1 MIGGE
6 TRRAR
11 DAPCFAAEWMS
22 LEYARSGEEKEMA
35 RRGRPPS
42 VPKMYEGGDY
52 GPEEELAMA
61 AYVAREYFIEDRSKV
76 AIAEEVGLSR
86 FQVARLLQVA
96 RTAGLVRIEV
106 NDPGTIDRELSAL
119 LQQRLGVRRALV
131 VTSPTAVPL
140 TDIGRVLADVL
151 AETAEPGGLVGL
163 SWSRALRS
171 MVEQMHDVPSCT
183 FVQLAGHMSP
193 EGETI
198 GSVEL
203 IRRAAESVSGESLPI
218 YAPFLVPS
226 ADAASALLTQS
237 DIANAVAQFDR
248 LDAAFISIGGWGP
261 SLSVIYDSMTDA
273 ERRAA
278 RDRGAVGDVNGRV
291 IDAEG
296 NILDDDVDDRTIA
309 ISFDQLRGTREVV
322 CSSHGVARAEA
333 TLSAI
338 RAGIATT
345 WVMDQPLAQAVLKL
359 AD

>member
-1 MIGGE
+1 
-6 TRRAR
+6 
-11 DAPCFAAEWMS
+11 
-22 LEYARSGEEKEMA
+22 MA

-52 GPEEELAMA
+52 GPEEERAIA
-61 AYVAREYFIEDRSKV
+61 AHVAREYYIEDRSKV

-96 RTAGLVRIEV
+96 RSAGLVRIEV

-119 LQQRLGVRRALV
+119 LQERLGLRRALV

-151 AETAEPGGLVGL
+151 AETVEPGNLVGL

-171 MVEQMHDVPSCT
+171 MVEQMHDVASCT

-193 EGETI
+193 EGESM

-203 IRRAAESVSGESLPI
+203 IRRAADAAGSESLPI

-226 ADAASALLTQS
+226 ADAAAALLTQPE
-237 DIANAVAQFDR
+237 IAKAVEQFEH

-261 SLSVIYDSMTDA
+261 SLSVIYDSMTEA

-278 RDRGAVGDVNGRV
+278 RDRGAVGDVNGRL

-296 NILDDDVDDRTIA
+296 NVVDDDVDDRTIA
-309 ISFDQLRGTREVV
+309 VSFDQLRETPEVV
-322 CSSHGVARAEA
+322 CSSHGAARAEA

-338 RAGIATT
+338 QARIAST

-359 AD
+359 AG

>member
-1 MIGGE
+1 
-6 TRRAR
+6 
-11 DAPCFAAEWMS
+11 
-22 LEYARSGEEKEMA
+22 MA

-42 VPKMYEGGDY
+42 VPKIYEGGEY
-52 GPEEELAMA
+52 GPEEELAIA
-61 AYVAREYFIEDRSKV
+61 AYVAREYYVEDRSKV

-96 RTAGLVRIEV
+96 RSAGLVRIEV
-106 NDPGTIDRELSAL
+106 NDPGAIDRELSAL
-119 LQQRLGVRRALV
+119 LQRRLGIRRAIV

-140 TDIGRVLADVL
+140 TDIGRVLADVMT
-151 AETAEPGGLVGL
+151 ETVENGSLVGL

-171 MVEQMHDVPSCT
+171 MVEQMHDAPSCT

-203 IRRAAESVSGESLPI
+203 VRRAAENAGGKSLPI

-226 ADAASALLTQS
+226 AEAATALLTQS

-248 LDAAFISIGGWGP
+248 LDVAFVSIGGWGP
-261 SLSVIYDSMTDA
+261 SLSVIYDSMTES

-278 RDRGAVGDVNGRV
+278 RERGAVGDVNGRL
-291 IDAEG
+291 IDASG
-296 NILDDDVDDRTIA
+296 NALDHHVDGRTIA
-309 ISFDQLRGTREVV
+309 ISFDQLQRTREVV
-322 CSSHGVARAEA
+322 CSSHGADRAEA
-333 TLSAI
+333 TLGAI
-338 RAGIATT
+338 HAGFATT

-359 AD
+359 AG